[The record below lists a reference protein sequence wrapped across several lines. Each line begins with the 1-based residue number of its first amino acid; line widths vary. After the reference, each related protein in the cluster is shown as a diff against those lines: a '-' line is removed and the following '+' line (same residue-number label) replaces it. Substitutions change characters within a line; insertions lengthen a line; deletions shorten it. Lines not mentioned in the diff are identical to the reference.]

1 MKCYGPLSQPYIYY
15 QKYSYIT
22 LRFPNAIAFQIETF
36 KRRNHKTGVGEYLWP
51 HILENSYKTHY
62 HV

>member
-1 MKCYGPLSQPYIYY
+1 MLWPSIYY

-22 LRFPNAIAFQIETF
+22 LLFLNAIAFQIEMF
-36 KRRNHKTGVGEYLWP
+36 KRGNHKTGVGEYLWP
-51 HILENSYKTHY
+51 HMLKNSYKTHC